1 MISGGTGLDAVARDV
16 DRTGED
22 RSKNGGN
29 RGEVLTA
36 MENWTLMEE
45 TMSEGRIAKR
55 WG

>member
-1 MISGGTGLDAVARDV
+1 MIAGGV

-22 RSKNGGN
+22 GSENGGN
-29 RGEVLTA
+29 RGEVLAT

-45 TMSEGRIAKR
+45 TMSEERIAKR